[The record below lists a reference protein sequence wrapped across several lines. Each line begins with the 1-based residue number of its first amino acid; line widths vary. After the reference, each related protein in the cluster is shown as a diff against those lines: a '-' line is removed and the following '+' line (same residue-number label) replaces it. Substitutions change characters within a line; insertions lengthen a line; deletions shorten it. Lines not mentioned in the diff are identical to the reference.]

1 MEPSEHTR
9 NPNPSA
15 PAASAAD
22 ASHAD
27 ETLSARKLQAES
39 EAALDA
45 ARPSPSPDPQSAT
58 APGTPP
64 EQVDER
70 FIPIALDS
78 LIAALAEH
86 AREQG
91 HDAPGFERLCF
102 MLRGIVE
109 QEADAL
115 RRALDRMYDP
125 LNPDRDL
132 LCQSPHAEGKDPP
145 SRARLASAIGYVLE
159 KANYRKLEQVDIEEA
174 VRMANTQGVRIRLR
188 DEMVQSLDL
197 WIRGLAVERRK
208 RRTRKAPIRGQWID
222 IPVYRR
228 LVVIARL
235 RNDTS
240 LYLKLY
246 RSIPTADL
254 EALLPHAQVAMNGLD
269 RLKIACGAG
278 GALGSIGGAVT
289 AASGGLLAILYALAI
304 PFGLLG
310 WRAFT
315 GYRRA
320 RVERDRQLTRNLF
333 FLNLASNASVLH
345 TVAARLAEEEA
356 KEVILAYAAAL
367 LAPDP
372 QPDHAPQD
380 ANHHE
385 RCLDQW
391 CESFLREGFT
401 VTINFDAPD
410 AIETIERIGL
420 WTDRTRLRVEPIP
433 RAYDIAER
441 HWSQRRSWDYHE
453 RAIAARPADPDAT
466 KL

>member
-1 MEPSEHTR
+1 MQPQEPSR
-9 NPNPSA
+9 SPDPPD
-15 PAASAAD
+15 PAA

-27 ETLSARKLQAES
+27 EKVTARRLHDEA
-39 EAALDA
+39 EAALDT
-45 ARPSPSPDPQSAT
+45 ARS
-58 APGTPP
+58 
-64 EQVDER
+64 EQIDER

-78 LIAALAEH
+78 LIAALAER

-91 HDAPGFERLCF
+91 HDAPGLERLCF

-125 LNPDRDL
+125 LNPDRDVI
-132 LCQSPHAEGKDPP
+132 CQSPRGEGKDPP
-145 SRARLASAIGYVLE
+145 SRAHLATAIGYVLE

-208 RRTRKAPIRGQWID
+208 RRTRKAPIRGQWVD

-235 RNDTS
+235 RNDAS

-254 EALLPHAQVAMNGLD
+254 EALLPHAQVAMNTLD

-278 GALGSIGGAVT
+278 GALGSIGGAAT
-289 AASGGLLAILYALAI
+289 AASGGLLAVLYALAI

-310 WRAFT
+310 WRALS

-345 TVAARLAEEEA
+345 TIAARLAEEEA

-367 LAPDP
+367 LAPETTSNN
-372 QPDHAPQD
+372 ATEC
-380 ANHHE
+380 E

-391 CESFLREGFT
+391 CESFLRERFGI
-401 VTINFDAPD
+401 TINFDAPD

-420 WTDRTRLRVEPIP
+420 WTDRQRLRVEPIP

-466 KL
+466 KT